1 MQDILNFAHELA
13 WQTGKITMRYFQ
25 TKITTDRKSDNS
37 PVTIADR
44 EAEKYMRQSIQARY
58 PEHAILGEEDGLSGP
73 REAPWR
79 WILDPIDG
87 TKAFVRGMPIYGVM
101 IGIEHEGEAVVGV
114 VNMPA
119 LGEIV
124 YAAKGLGCWWNGR
137 QCRVSEVKTLKEGLL
152 LTTCATRYDTYGKQA
167 AYERLVDESGLFRTW
182 GDCYGYLMVA
192 TGRAEAMMDPI
203 MNIWDAAALL
213 PILHEAGGTFTDWT
227 GTATIDG
234 GNGIATN
241 GLVFDEVMRL
251 IMEQQDQ

>member
-13 WQTGKITMRYFQ
+13 WQAGKITMRYFQ

-44 EAEKYMRQSIQARY
+44 EAEKYMRQAIQARY

-167 AYERLVDESGLFRTW
+167 AYERLVDASGLFRTW
-182 GDCYGYLMVA
+182 GDCYGYVMVA

-251 IMEQQDQ
+251 VDEKQDQ